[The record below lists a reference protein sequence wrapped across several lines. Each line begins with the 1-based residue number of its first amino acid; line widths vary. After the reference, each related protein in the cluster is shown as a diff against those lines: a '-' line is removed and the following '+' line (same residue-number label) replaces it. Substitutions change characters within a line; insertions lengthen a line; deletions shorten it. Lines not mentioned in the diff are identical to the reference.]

1 MKIAF
6 LDTDLVSLCMAHKIL
21 DNLECEIH
29 FFTESAESG
38 MYGEEPGLIDNW
50 PLLNSSWISSIF
62 SQEPNSDSTAVRKS
76 WLKKAIS
83 ISLADRNCFF
93 HLRTRITKINSRT
106 IEFVGAGFA
115 GSGNILFN
123 HILNQE
129 VTKSENLWYGG
140 TTLEIPKID
149 NILVGKRSDS
159 IIEIWSQDKLPT
171 NINWIQQMQ
180 WQGTNPK
187 NSIDSE
193 INMGML
199 RGDEFL
205 NSHVF
210 LK

>member
-29 FFTESAESG
+29 FFTESAELG

-115 GSGNILFN
+115 GSGNIFFN

-159 IIEIWSQDKLPT
+159 IIEIWSEDKLPT

>member
-29 FFTESAESG
+29 FFTESAELG

-115 GSGNILFN
+115 GSGNIFFN

-159 IIEIWSQDKLPT
+159 IIEIWSEDKLPT

-205 NSHVF
+205 NSHIF

>member
-1 MKIAF
+1 MGGGSYLITVFRNQK
-6 LDTDLVSLCMAHKIL
+6 
-21 DNLECEIH
+21 
-29 FFTESAESG
+29 FT
-38 MYGEEPGLIDNW
+38 
-50 PLLNSSWISSIF
+50 F
-62 SQEPNSDSTAVRKS
+62 S
-76 WLKKAIS
+76 
-83 ISLADRNCFF
+83 
-93 HLRTRITKINSRT
+93 
-106 IEFVGAGFA
+106 
-115 GSGNILFN
+115 
-123 HILNQE
+123 
-129 VTKSENLWYGG
+129 
-140 TTLEIPKID
+140 TLEIPKID

-159 IIEIWSQDKLPT
+159 IIEIWSEDKLPT

>member
-29 FFTESAESG
+29 FFTESAELG

-115 GSGNILFN
+115 GSGNIFFN

-149 NILVGKRSDS
+149 NIL
-159 IIEIWSQDKLPT
+159 
-171 NINWIQQMQ
+171 
-180 WQGTNPK
+180 
-187 NSIDSE
+187 
-193 INMGML
+193 
-199 RGDEFL
+199 
-205 NSHVF
+205 
-210 LK
+210 

>member
-29 FFTESAESG
+29 FFTESAELG

-115 GSGNILFN
+115 GSGNIFFN

-159 IIEIWSQDKLPT
+159 IIEIWSEDKLPT

-193 INMGML
+193 INMGVL

-205 NSHVF
+205 NSYAI
-210 LK
+210 